1 MIYNLYNTVETSLDD
16 FWKLVVARYN
26 SLVYLLVS
34 KVALTRKSFT
44 RIRMSTENVSISN
57 NCCLR
62 YFVSNML
69 SAPEQD
75 TTIPPGTE
83 SPHTEHV
90 VENEYQDDD
99 YVSLDEED
107 EELIW
112 RVFFQKLEK
121 HNKKSNNND
130 SELDE
135 SEESEDTSEEEEEET
150 GDEDFDED
158 DLSDLSDIDDPALV
172 ATYKALMSEKVNKN
186 LGEEEQRRLLISNFT
201 DDQMERF
208 EAYRRM
214 TVNKP
219 GVKKICNGI
228 VGHTIPQIIAVV
240 MAGVSK
246 LFLGE
251 IISKA
256 FEIQERNSKGRLL
269 MDIETKKK
277 QKREIISSLQR
288 GEEIE
293 VDERALKFEGDEIHP
308 LQPEHIR
315 EAWRLYQRENSVFS
329 GSRKRKM
336 GDDGPFYV

>member
-1 MIYNLYNTVETSLDD
+1 MEG
-16 FWKLVVARYN
+16 F
-26 SLVYLLVS
+26 
-34 KVALTRKSFT
+34 
-44 RIRMSTENVSISN
+44 
-57 NCCLR
+57 
-62 YFVSNML
+62 
-69 SAPEQD
+69 P
-75 TTIPPGTE
+75 
-83 SPHTEHV
+83 
-90 VENEYQDDD
+90 
-99 YVSLDEED
+99 
-107 EELIW
+107 
-112 RVFFQKLEK
+112 KLEK

-186 LGEEEQRRLLISNFT
+186 LGEEEQKTIDINFT

-277 QKREIISSLQR
+277 QREIISSLQR
-288 GEEIE
+288 
-293 VDERALKFEGDEIHP
+293 ERKLK
-308 LQPEHIR
+308 
-315 EAWRLYQRENSVFS
+315 
-329 GSRKRKM
+329 
-336 GDDGPFYV
+336 

>member
-1 MIYNLYNTVETSLDD
+1 ME
-16 FWKLVVARYN
+16 
-26 SLVYLLVS
+26 
-34 KVALTRKSFT
+34 
-44 RIRMSTENVSISN
+44 
-57 NCCLR
+57 
-62 YFVSNML
+62 
-69 SAPEQD
+69 
-75 TTIPPGTE
+75 G
-83 SPHTEHV
+83 
-90 VENEYQDDD
+90 
-99 YVSLDEED
+99 
-107 EELIW
+107 
-112 RVFFQKLEK
+112 FFQKLEK

-277 QKREIISSLQR
+277 QKR
-288 GEEIE
+288 
-293 VDERALKFEGDEIHP
+293 D
-308 LQPEHIR
+308 
-315 EAWRLYQRENSVFS
+315 YQ
-329 GSRKRKM
+329 
-336 GDDGPFYV
+336 

>member
-1 MIYNLYNTVETSLDD
+1 
-16 FWKLVVARYN
+16 
-26 SLVYLLVS
+26 
-34 KVALTRKSFT
+34 
-44 RIRMSTENVSISN
+44 
-57 NCCLR
+57 
-62 YFVSNML
+62 
-69 SAPEQD
+69 
-75 TTIPPGTE
+75 
-83 SPHTEHV
+83 
-90 VENEYQDDD
+90 
-99 YVSLDEED
+99 
-107 EELIW
+107 
-112 RVFFQKLEK
+112 
-121 HNKKSNNND
+121 
-130 SELDE
+130 
-135 SEESEDTSEEEEEET
+135 
-150 GDEDFDED
+150 
-158 DLSDLSDIDDPALV
+158 
-172 ATYKALMSEKVNKN
+172 MSEKVNKN

-293 VDERALKFEGDEIHP
+293 VDERALKFEGDYTSLRTVYFLEVGKEKWETMA
-308 LQPEHIR
+308 LSMFNYGF
-315 EAWRLYQRENSVFS
+315 ANA
-329 GSRKRKM
+329 
-336 GDDGPFYV
+336 

>member
-1 MIYNLYNTVETSLDD
+1 
-16 FWKLVVARYN
+16 
-26 SLVYLLVS
+26 
-34 KVALTRKSFT
+34 
-44 RIRMSTENVSISN
+44 
-57 NCCLR
+57 
-62 YFVSNML
+62 ML

-75 TTIPPGTE
+75 TTNSPGTE
-83 SPHTEHV
+83 GPHTENV
-90 VENEYQDDD
+90 VEDEYQDDE

-121 HNKKSNNND
+121 HNNKNNND
-130 SELDE
+130 GSDLDE
-135 SEESEDTSEEEEEET
+135 SEESDGSSEEEEESE
-150 GDEDFDED
+150 DEDLD
-158 DLSDLSDIDDPALV
+158 DDKFSDLSDIDDPALV
-172 ATYKALMSEKVNKN
+172 ATYKALMSEKVNKD

-293 VDERALKFEGDEIHP
+293 VDERNLKFEGDEIHP

-315 EAWRLYQRENSVFS
+315 EAWRLYQLENSVFS

-336 GDDGPFYV
+336 GDDGPFYT

>member
-1 MIYNLYNTVETSLDD
+1 
-16 FWKLVVARYN
+16 
-26 SLVYLLVS
+26 
-34 KVALTRKSFT
+34 
-44 RIRMSTENVSISN
+44 MS
-57 NCCLR
+57 
-62 YFVSNML
+62 

-130 SELDE
+130 SESDE

-246 LFLGE
+246 SFLGE

-256 FEIQERNSKGRLL
+256 FEIQERNSK
-269 MDIETKKK
+269 
-277 QKREIISSLQR
+277 
-288 GEEIE
+288 
-293 VDERALKFEGDEIHP
+293 DEIHP

-315 EAWRLYQRENSVFS
+315 EAWRYTSLRTVYFS
-329 GSRKRKM
+329 EVGKEKWETMALSM
-336 GDDGPFYV
+336 FNYGFANA